1 MSAHSK
7 VFEVTTFVTERRT
20 YSIEASDLETAEERA
35 LEGEAVPFKVEVTD
49 FGVNQS
55 REIKA
60 AEEVEATR

>member
-20 YSIEASDLETAEERA
+20 YSIEASDLETAEEMA